1 MGKIIFITGGARS
14 GKSSFAEQ
22 YCTERS
28 KNLGYIA
35 TAEAL
40 DNEMKD
46 RIKKHQVQRGN
57 IWETYECPL
66 DIENSVESILNSHEY
81 VLLDCITMY
90 ISNMMFRNNLDFE
103 NISVEATN
111 DIESAI
117 NTSMLAIL
125 EKVKNSKGNLVLVS
139 NEIGLGIVPDNKLS
153 RIYRDYVGRANQN
166 CAKHADEVYFVVSS
180 IPLKIK

>member
-28 KNLGYIA
+28 SNLGYIA

-66 DIENSVESILNSHEY
+66 DIENSVENILNSHEY

-117 NTSMLAIL
+117 NTSMIAIL
-125 EKVKNSKGNLVLVS
+125 EKVKNSNGNLVLVS